1 MSKTK
6 INFMV
11 KKETKW
17 INNRCTMVHHLK
29 EKKWMKWMMKS
40 NKNMTKKQTNNRAL
54 NSNKL

>member
-11 KKETKW
+11 KKETKVMK
-17 INNRCTMVHHLK
+17 NRCIRVLHLK

-40 NKNMTKKQTNNRAL
+40 KKNMIKKKTNNRAL